1 MPFDYKAQHDD
12 ELTISIGDIIKNIR
26 KDDGGWWEGE
36 INGKRGVFPDNFVKE
51 IKKDV
56 KKEVQGHKLA
66 EKPKQEL
73 SNGSPLIITG
83 DFNLRNPKKGD
94 KIRKRRCKVAFSYTP
109 QNEDE
114 LELKIGDII
123 EVLAEVEEGWWEG
136 CLNGKTGMF
145 PSNFIKEI
153 AHESED
159 ASSTQEEKIT
169 KTSRPSKNLYAD
181 FIFQQDLA
189 PAHSAKATSTWFKDH
204 GIPVLDWPANSPDLN
219 PIENLWGIVKRK
231 ITGSE
236 SDGGDSGSTK
246 SDGGSVSSN
255 AEIQP
260 KKIKGI
266 GFGDIF
272 KDKPIKLRPRSM
284 DVDTEL
290 ISPEKKIPPIYF
302 HSHFEVK
309 SKFYP
314 YFTGKEYCKVL
325 FPYEAQNE
333 DELTIK
339 EGDIITIL
347 WKDCTDAGW
356 WQGELNGKRGLFPDN
371 FVKILSQDT
380 EKEVGQTVRSVL
392 CLLSYLIYF
401 KDKHEK
407 DLKHV
412 DTQKTVLPVVPPKK
426 PLPPKT
432 NSLNRPASFPPKRP
446 ERPTAPASFTL
457 TLCGERILT
466 LECLFKDVEDFDSVV
481 PVSEKLNHPTASRP
495 RITDRRP
502 RSQLFTSSSLSSP
515 DLVDSSTPEE
525 EKHENGKG
533 KEEYDF
539 QAAKISDTTK
549 KVVKPVPLLPV
560 SENKAVLPPKPGIPS
575 LSCTGTGGQTPLSST
590 VHHGVMGT
598 GQRPSSPSH
607 FKEDVKPKNDQA
619 SNSQNALEELRL
631 QVKELKTVIDHMKVQ
646 HNNLLSLEEN
656 TQKKISPK
664 IQTFRHFSNLSA

>member
-1 MPFDYKAQHDD
+1 MVEAIVEFDYKAQHDD

-169 KTSRPSKNLYAD
+169 KT
-181 FIFQQDLA
+181 
-189 PAHSAKATSTWFKDH
+189 TTKD
-204 GIPVLDWPANSPDLN
+204 S
-219 PIENLWGIVKRK
+219 
-231 ITGSE
+231 TGSE

-290 ISPEKKIPPIYF
+290 ISPEKQSAAKKLSSVPAA
-302 HSHFEVK
+302 HDGVK
-309 SKFYP
+309 TEADNRTK
-314 YFTGKEYCKVL
+314 GKEYCKVL

-380 EKEVGQTVRSVL
+380 EKERPRKPPPPAAPVGKQIADKKPEVRKMPPERPE
-392 CLLSYLIYF
+392 YLPS
-401 KDKHEK
+401 KEEEKEDKHEK

-446 ERPTAPASFTL
+446 ERPTAPASCIRSESPKSDVGSVTSGSTTEKDASEKPNDF
-457 TLCGERILT
+457 
-466 LECLFKDVEDFDSVV
+466 DVEDFDSVV

-502 RSQLFTSSSLSSP
+502 RSQLFTS
-515 DLVDSSTPEE
+515 
-525 EKHENGKG
+525 
-533 KEEYDF
+533 
-539 QAAKISDTTK
+539 
-549 KVVKPVPLLPV
+549 V

-646 HNNLLSLEEN
+646 HKKEIKQLMNELDEEKKIRLSLQMEVEHI
-656 TQKKISPK
+656 KKVLHSK
-664 IQTFRHFSNLSA
+664 

>member
-169 KTSRPSKNLYAD
+169 KTSS
-181 FIFQQDLA
+181 
-189 PAHSAKATSTWFKDH
+189 
-204 GIPVLDWPANSPDLN
+204 
-219 PIENLWGIVKRK
+219 
-231 ITGSE
+231 TGSE

-290 ISPEKKIPPIYF
+290 ISPEKKNSNTMGKKNKSEQTQIHTHTP
-302 HSHFEVK
+302 SRSNEVIALTTLSPLK
-309 SKFYP
+309 
-314 YFTGKEYCKVL
+314 YCKVL

-392 CLLSYLIYF
+392 YLLTFLE
-401 KDKHEK
+401 DKHEK